1 MERPLELKVDPIGW
15 YLFSLRKADPAFRKY
30 QNKILERDSNTCQFC
45 TFQGSKYFEVI
56 NIDGNYNNNKMSNMV
71 SACCFC
77 TQCLFLDSAGIG
89 EYGGG
94 MLIYAPKISQKKLNS
109 LCHVLFCVMA
119 NNTGYKI
126 SAKTVYR
133 NLKFG
138 AKAVEKKFGIGASVP
153 TTFAKLLMESNLSS
167 EEIQNEILKD
177 LRLLPSRKKFAKQI
191 RFWADE
197 ALENLA
203 EESEIDDMDKE
214 VQQDSGVD
222 DENSQ
227 EGSAEDNLEEEADK

>member
-1 MERPLELKVDPIGW
+1 MK
-15 YLFSLRKADPAFRKY
+15 
-30 QNKILERDSNTCQFC
+30 
-45 TFQGSKYFEVI
+45 
-56 NIDGNYNNNKMSNMV
+56 

-77 TQCLFLDSAGIG
+77 TQCLFLDSAGSG

-94 MLIYAPKISQKKLNS
+94 ILIYAPKIMQEKLNS

-138 AKAVEKKFGIGASVP
+138 AKAVEKKFGIGSSVP
-153 TTFAKLLMESNLSS
+153 ETFSKLLMESNLSS
-167 EEIQNEILKD
+167 KDIQNEILKD
-177 LRLLPSRKKFAKQI
+177 LRLLPSRNKFAEQI

-203 EESEIDDMDKE
+203 EESEMDDSEIAD
-214 VQQDSGVD
+214 QQESTVE
-222 DENSQ
+222 DENLQ
-227 EGSAEDNLEEEADK
+227 EDNLEGNVEKEADK